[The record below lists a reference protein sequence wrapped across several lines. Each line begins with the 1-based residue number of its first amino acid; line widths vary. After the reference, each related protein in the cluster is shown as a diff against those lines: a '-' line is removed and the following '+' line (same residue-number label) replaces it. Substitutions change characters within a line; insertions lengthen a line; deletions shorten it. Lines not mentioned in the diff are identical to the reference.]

1 MVPLADSPPLPRVVS
16 PMIDNPIVPWRHT
29 AANTYKIQANPAPI
43 AFLHA
48 AAGFPAKETWLHVVE
63 ANFYSSLSGIS
74 PPRVRRHLTE
84 LNILHPSRIN
94 PKISAYTQIHGVFG
108 FNKTPLAPNGCKVVV
123 HDRIDNRGTWSE
135 YGTRGFYIR
144 VALQHI
150 ETTSVTCQQR
160 VPHVPATQSNSFPK
174 AVPSRRY
181 PPTAFR

>member
-1 MVPLADSPPLPRVVS
+1 
-16 PMIDNPIVPWRHT
+16 MIDNPIVPWRHT

-94 PKISAYTQIHGVFG
+94 PKISVYTQIHGAFD
-108 FNKTPLAPNGCKVVV
+108 FNKTVYAKINRAWYELIQSGHIAHDDLAEHLVK
-123 HDRIDNRGTWSE
+123 HDYVKTEHTEGLFHHKT
-135 YGTRGFYIR
+135 
-144 VALQHI
+144 
-150 ETTSVTCQQR
+150 
-160 VPHVPATQSNSFPK
+160 
-174 AVPSRRY
+174 
-181 PPTAFR
+181 